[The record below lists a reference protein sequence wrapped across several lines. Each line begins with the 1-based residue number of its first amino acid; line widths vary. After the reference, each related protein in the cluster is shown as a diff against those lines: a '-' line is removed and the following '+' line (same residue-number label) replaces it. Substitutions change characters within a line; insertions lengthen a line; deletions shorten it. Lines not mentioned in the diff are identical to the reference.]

1 MMQLGFDSLYHPY
14 YFTSK
19 LLNSNDD
26 IVDANLK
33 LAQNWPWFRLG
44 KVTGFSSL
52 ENEANHGLRTYLQ
65 DTMSR

>member
-33 LAQNWPWFRLG
+33 LAQNWPWFRLLGESDRLFELG
-44 KVTGFSSL
+44 K
-52 ENEANHGLRTYLQ
+52 
-65 DTMSR
+65 